1 MGLLD
6 NTTQQIYYQGN
17 EYGGYQFTSLED
29 VINQFMVAY
38 VGEEKL
44 ISKARKIDV
53 AFHAQRAMQE
63 LSFDTFKSI
72 KSQEIVLPTSLQMI
86 LPHDYVNYTQLSFS
100 DKAGIKHILY
110 PTHETSNPF
119 KIKQDEDGNYDFAG
133 ITTSFQNFNNSDF
146 STKLNSTNDWTRTF
160 NKTGNATLDGV
171 DPGNGTTYNQPS
183 VDDTFQAQ
191 SGVLKAVIHKE
202 YNSANSQNGAHQVF
216 GRHYSCWQ
224 EVNVE
229 FIDEIDLSGNGNS
242 PQDADGF
249 VGATIRLG
257 VSSTKGDIRTNP
269 YKPGVRSYNGD
280 TSGTNAFGPNFI
292 PHNNGT
298 LGLAYVEWSDTTT
311 SADTGVKSLTS
322 VDVSAYEKVF
332 ILITMFVP
340 GDLTGVTDSANATL
354 TLDDIVLTFDGLAP
368 NLQSDGDST
377 TWSNFQTLNSRDNID
392 QFDDGTYDLVL
403 GERYGMEPKNAQAN
417 GSFYI
422 DELKGLIHFSSNLSG
437 QTIILDYISD
447 GLGTD
452 AEMQVHKFAEEAV
465 YKYLL
470 YAILST
476 RANTPEYVVRRFKKE
491 KFAAIRQAKLRL
503 SNIKLEEITQTLR
516 GKSKWIKH

>member
-6 NTTQQIYYQGN
+6 NTTNQEYYQGN
-17 EYGGYQFTSLED
+17 EYGGYQFTSLSTIID
-29 VINQFMVAY
+29 QFRISY
-38 VGEEKL
+38 VGENKL
-44 ISKARKIDV
+44 ITKVKKADV
-53 AFHAQRAMQE
+53 AFHAMRALQE

-72 KSQEIVLPTSLQMI
+72 KSQEIVLPSDLKMI
-86 LPHDYVNYTQLSFS
+86 LPHDYVNYTKLSWV
-100 DKAGIKHILY
+100 DAAGIKHPLY
-110 PTHETSNPF
+110 PTKETSNPF

-133 ITTSFQNFNNSDF
+133 ITTSFQNFNNTDF

-171 DPGNGTTYNQPS
+171 TVGGTTYNQTS
-183 VDDTFQAQ
+183 VNDTFQAQ

-202 YNSANSQNGAHQVF
+202 YNSANNQNGGHQIF

-229 FIDEIDLSGNGNS
+229 FIDEINLSGNGNS
-242 PQDADGF
+242 PQDANGF

-269 YKPGVRSYNGD
+269 YKPGFRSYNGD
-280 TSGTNAFGPNFI
+280 TSGTNSFGPNFI
-292 PHNNGT
+292 PHTTGGVNN
-298 LGLAYVEWSDTTT
+298 LAYVEWLGGSA
-311 SADTGVKSLTS
+311 ADTGVKSLTS

-340 GDLTGVTDSANATL
+340 GNLTGVTDSANATL

-377 TWSNFQTLNSRDNID
+377 TWNNFKSQSHID
-392 QFDDGTYDLVL
+392 TIDKYDDGTYDLVV
-403 GERYGMEPKNAQAN
+403 GERYGIEPKNAQVN

-422 DELKGLIHFSSNLSG
+422 DELQGLIHFSSHVSG
-437 QTIILDYISD
+437 KTVILDYISD
-447 GLGTD
+447 SLGTD
-452 AEMQVHKFAEEAV
+452 SEMQVHKFAEEAM
-465 YKYLL
+465 YKSIA
-470 YAILST
+470 YAIMST
-476 RANTPEYVVRRFKKE
+476 SASMPEYVVRRFKKE

-503 SNIKLEEITQTLR
+503 SNIKLEEITQVLR